1 MLLQFPPGHPNQLKI
16 SQNVKSVRRQ
26 WPHLWVERTFSTGC
40 AAISTQRANVS
51 ASSCCMALV
60 VRERVNLHSNSLK
73 NPKANGVPVV
83 RHKCECDL
91 LKPLFYLSFSE
102 IFYVDA
108 TSEDTIRTDL
118 EAIPPGNSKRT
129 VDASLRW
136 LANQADIN
144 WLLIFDNAD
153 NVDLKLKRYFPSC
166 PSGNILVT
174 TRNRELRHYTG
185 KDADADVKGMDLED
199 AKSLLLVQAR
209 AESNV
214 ENNALAETIVQVIL
228 LMPS

>member
-1 MLLQFPPGHPNQLKI
+1 M
-16 SQNVKSVRRQ
+16 
-26 WPHLWVERTFSTGC
+26 
-40 AAISTQRANVS
+40 
-51 ASSCCMALV
+51 
-60 VRERVNLHSNSLK
+60 
-73 NPKANGVPVV
+73 PVV

-174 TRNRELRHYTG
+174 TRNRELRHYTEEN
-185 KDADADVKGMDLED
+185 ADADVKDMGLED
-199 AKSLLLVQAR
+199 ARALLLVQAR
-209 AESNV
+209 AKRSD
-214 ENNALAETIVQVIL
+214 ENIALAETIVEVVISLSSSIEDFVLTGPEGTPL
-228 LMPS
+228 LRIGCHPSRCIHSLPLVLEPISRTLPT